1 MLAIFAA
8 VKQEIQGVAKQ
19 MKIKNTYRHS
29 DFRIF
34 EGTLTG
40 HEVILVATGM
50 GWQKAV
56 FAGEYAVS
64 KYPISS
70 ILSTGVCGGLDEKS
84 KTGDFLLYNTVINEE
99 DTSTILYPDKRLL
112 AIANMGLSKLG
123 LNHGSGNGLTVKKV
137 CSLPDIKR
145 ELGARF
151 NAVAVDMESY
161 QLAQIAT
168 RNNIP
173 FLVVRPVF
181 DSVNEN
187 LTVIDN
193 IVGTNDFLHLKGLA
207 YVLVHPGCVKE
218 LMDYRKRAGTLGE
231 NLAEFTS
238 NYVGEIS

>member
-70 ILSTGVCGGLDEKS
+70 IFLPVC
-84 KTGDFLLYNTVINEE
+84 V
-99 DTSTILYPDKRLL
+99 
-112 AIANMGLSKLG
+112 A
-123 LNHGSGNGLTVKKV
+123 GSMKKV
-137 CSLPDIKR
+137 KR
-145 ELGARF
+145 EIF
-151 NAVAVDMESY
+151 YS
-161 QLAQIAT
+161 I
-168 RNNIP
+168 
-173 FLVVRPVF
+173 
-181 DSVNEN
+181 
-187 LTVIDN
+187 
-193 IVGTNDFLHLKGLA
+193 
-207 YVLVHPGCVKE
+207 
-218 LMDYRKRAGTLGE
+218 TL
-231 NLAEFTS
+231 
-238 NYVGEIS
+238 

>member
-19 MKIKNTYRHS
+19 MKVKNTYRHS

-34 EGTLTG
+34 EGTLNG
-40 HEVILVATGM
+40 QEVILVVTGI

-56 FAGEYAVS
+56 LAGEYAVT

-84 KTGDFLLYNTVINEE
+84 KMGDFILYSAVIDED
-99 DTSTILYPDKRLL
+99 DTSTILYPDSRLL
-112 AIANMGLSKLG
+112 SIANMGLSKLG
-123 LNHGSGNGLTVKKV
+123 LNHRSGNGLTVKKV
-137 CSLPDIKR
+137 CSLPDTKL

-161 QLAQIAT
+161 QLAQVST

-173 FLVVRPVF
+173 FLIIRPVF
-181 DSVNEN
+181 DSVSEN

-193 IVGTNDFLHLKGLA
+193 VEGNNDFLHLKGLA
-207 YVLVHPGCVKE
+207 YVLVHPGCVIG
-218 LMDYRKRAGTLGE
+218 LMDYRKRARTLGG
-231 NLAEFTS
+231 NLAEFMS